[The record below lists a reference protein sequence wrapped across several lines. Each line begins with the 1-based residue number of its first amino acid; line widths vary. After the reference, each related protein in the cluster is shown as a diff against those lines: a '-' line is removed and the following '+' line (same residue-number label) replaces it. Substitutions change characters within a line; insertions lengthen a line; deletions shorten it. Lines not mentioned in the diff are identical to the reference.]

1 MEKFDWLESKSKKKQ
16 MPEFRSGDQVRVHV
30 RIQESEKERI
40 QIYEGVVLKQ
50 HRSGIRSTFTVRK
63 MSYGVGVERVFPLYS
78 PVISQIEVVTQGRVR
93 RSRLYY
99 LRERFGRKAR
109 IDTLDQDRT
118 QEKEPTKDK
127 TTADEKSPSRAT
139 KKVAEPAAHA
149 ANAI

>member
-1 MEKFDWLESKSKKKQ
+1 MEKFDWLEAKSKKKQ

-78 PVISQIEVVTQGRVR
+78 PVISQIEVVTRGRVR

-109 IDTLDQDRT
+109 IDTLDQERT
-118 QEKEPTKDK
+118 QEKDPTKDK
-127 TTADEKSPSRAT
+127 TTVDEKSPSRTA
-139 KKVAEPAAHA
+139 KKVGEPATHV

>member
-1 MEKFDWLESKSKKKQ
+1 MEKFDWLEAKSKKKQ

-78 PVISQIEVVTQGRVR
+78 PVISQIEVVTRGRVR

-109 IDTLDQDRT
+109 IETLEQDRT

-127 TTADEKSPSRAT
+127 VTADEKSPSRTA
-139 KKVAEPAAHA
+139 KKVAEPAAHV
-149 ANAI
+149 ANAS